1 MTIENQFVLEKFIEE
16 FGFSER
22 PDPTKMGNLDCCDEC
37 RGKCEKLAAIQMNGL
52 AVNNYVYLEKQMGA
66 EAYEWGLPFLVAEF
80 LAEPTRES
88 FA

>member
-1 MTIENQFVLEKFIEE
+1 
-16 FGFSER
+16 
-22 PDPTKMGNLDCCDEC
+22 
-37 RGKCEKLAAIQMNGL
+37 MNGL